1 MLPNGAN
8 FRWNFS
14 FPSPHF
20 WGRYQA
26 QRRRWVMKRKPR
38 FEENCFFLWLF
49 VHIEKMKQFSFCLTR
64 EVWLLSSF
72 SKCLV
77 LTQAPFLS
85 ALWKHLGGKDKT
97 KGKDGQPN
105 ILLHPGRA
113 SWEVPNIHIIIK
125 YLLQVTPKIGQ
136 KHREQCSTYVICGI
150 LVKGCL
156 LSYIFNRDKHECC
169 PYRFYTDCL
178 LLLL

>member
-1 MLPNGAN
+1 MLPNRAN
-8 FRWNFS
+8 FRWTYS

-38 FEENCFFLWLF
+38 FAKKMVLWLF
-49 VHIEKMKQFSFCLTR
+49 VHIEKMKQFSFCLTK

-97 KGKDGQPN
+97 KGRDGQPN

-113 SWEVPNIHIIIK
+113 SWEVPNIHIIIG
-125 YLLQVTPKIGQ
+125 YLSQVTPKIGQ
-136 KHREQCSTYVICGI
+136 LCHLWDFVEEMP
-150 LVKGCL
+150 
-156 LSYIFNRDKHECC
+156 LSYRDKHEFCH
-169 PYRFYTDCL
+169 YRFYTDCL